1 MEFTDKYS
9 FSLKRT
15 IYTRANV
22 HPLTHFCPRS
32 RCFLSWLIH
41 VILWMQVLWVV
52 RPSVAFGGI
61 NLLHMLTVDHDPN
74 SQPAH
79 LCQAGALG
87 EVSVTVSFAQASL
100 ASC

>member
-15 IYTRANV
+15 IYECANM
-22 HPLTHFCPRS
+22 HSLTHLCPSS
-32 RCFLSWLIH
+32 RRFLSWLIH

-61 NLLHMLTVDHDPN
+61 NLLHMLTVDHRP
-74 SQPAH
+74 QPPTCPH
-79 LCQAGALG
+79 LSSWGLCRGG
-87 EVSVTVSFAQASL
+87 
-100 ASC
+100 CHH